1 MSLEAE
7 YVGGLGLTWSAE
19 DANLYWTKMMIK
31 KRSSL
36 VINIDV
42 GTISPWLE
50 TDMGPV
56 ADSRGA
62 RLTFTVEAKQRQI
75 IRALKL
81 QPRTEGYRRMVI
93 LALGS

>member
-7 YVGGLGLTWSAE
+7 YVGGLTRSAG
-19 DANLYWTKMMIK
+19 DANLYWTTMMIK

-36 VINIDV
+36 VIHIDV
-42 GTISPWLE
+42 GTLSPWLE

-56 ADSRGA
+56 AESRYA
-62 RLTFTVEAKQRQI
+62 RLTFAVEAKHLAESDYQGV
-75 IRALKL
+75 KL
-81 QPRTEGYRRMVI
+81 HPRTEGYRRMV